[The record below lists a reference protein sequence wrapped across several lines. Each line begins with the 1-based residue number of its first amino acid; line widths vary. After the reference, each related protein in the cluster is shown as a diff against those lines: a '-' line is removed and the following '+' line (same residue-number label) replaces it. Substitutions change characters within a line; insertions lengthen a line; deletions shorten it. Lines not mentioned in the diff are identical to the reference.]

1 MFIGG
6 CDEETSDDVGSGG
19 CNDVASC
26 RLWTC
31 GRPRRA
37 GFRVGILVLLGSLS
51 VCVRRYYG
59 YAPVAGAI
67 KLDTKV
73 KDAAVY
79 IDGAYAGTAGKLKT
93 MYLRP
98 GSYDVE
104 VRSPGGAQFDQKLY
118 VTAGKTLHV
127 NPNLAQSQPKP

>member
-1 MFIGG
+1 MKKL
-6 CDEETSDDVGSGG
+6 VMMLV
-19 CNDVASC
+19 VAAATM
-26 RLWTC
+26 LPLAAY
-31 GRPRRA
+31 GRAVVLVAP
-37 GFRVGILVLLGSLS
+37 GFGWGYSS
-51 VCVRRYYG
+51 YWGPYPYAYGYYG

-104 VRSPGGAQFDQKLY
+104 VRSPGGGQFDQKLY

-127 NPNLAQSQPKP
+127 NPNLPQPQAKP

>member
-1 MFIGG
+1 MKKLMMML
-6 CDEETSDDVGSGG
+6 V
-19 CNDVASC
+19 VAGATM
-26 RLWTC
+26 LPLAAY
-31 GRPRRA
+31 GRA
-37 GFRVGILVLLGSLS
+37 VVLVAPGYGWGYSS
-51 VCVRRYYG
+51 YWGPYPYAYGYYG
-59 YAPVAGAI
+59 YAPVTGAI

-79 IDGAYAGTAGKLKT
+79 INGAYAGTAGKLKT

-104 VRSPGGAQFDQKLY
+104 VRSSGGAPFAQKLY

-127 NPNLAQSQPKP
+127 NPNLPPPPAKQ

>member
-1 MFIGG
+1 MKKL
-6 CDEETSDDVGSGG
+6 VMMLM
-19 CNDVASC
+19 VAGAMM
-26 RLWTC
+26 LPLAAY
-31 GRPRRA
+31 GRA
-37 GFRVGILVLLGSLS
+37 GVLVAPGFGWGYSS
-51 VCVRRYYG
+51 YWGPYPYAYGYYG

-73 KDAAVY
+73 KDAEVY

-98 GSYDVE
+98 GSYDVSL
-104 VRSPGGAQFDQKLY
+104 RSPGGARFDQKLY

-127 NPNLAQSQPKP
+127 NPNLPQPQAKP

>member
-1 MFIGG
+1 MKKL
-6 CDEETSDDVGSGG
+6 VMMLV
-19 CNDVASC
+19 VAGAMM
-26 RLWTC
+26 LPLAAY
-31 GRPRRA
+31 GRAVVLVAP
-37 GFRVGILVLLGSLS
+37 GFGWGYSS
-51 VCVRRYYG
+51 YWGPYPYAYGYYG

-98 GSYDVE
+98 GGYDVE